1 MDKCVCKTCAPACW
15 RFENAIKTKMP
26 EKMVFCTILLHS
38 SYIPSAQRCLG
49 EQTGIAPAAHLL
61 DQMHH
66 HHRPWPTAH
75 IAPEASETPEMWE
88 KGSFPGQRDKLGPQQ
103 RNKLHTQ
110 PKKDQ
115 IYAHT
120 CQEGRDIYSL
130 CLHAIA
136 EYCCAVCKMF
146 KSSHAVKQANGMQ
159 RSSSYMHAPLIH
171 TYKGHQAYMI
181 HQRFCQ
187 IL

>member
-1 MDKCVCKTCAPACW
+1 M
-15 RFENAIKTKMP
+15 
-26 EKMVFCTILLHS
+26 
-38 SYIPSAQRCLG
+38 Q
-49 EQTGIAPAAHLL
+49 
-61 DQMHH
+61 H

-75 IAPEASETPEMWE
+75 IVPEASETPEMWE

-130 CLHAIA
+130 CLLALA
-136 EYCCAVCKMF
+136 EYCYTVCKMF
-146 KSSHAVKQANGMQ
+146 KSSHAVEQANGMQ
-159 RSSSYMHAPLIH
+159 RSLSYMHAPLIH

-187 IL
+187 ILSCYHRQLPGVYHWLFARYGNLIPVVLERLRSEEQMAGG